1 MEMAAIR
8 PRVARTAL
16 LLATLAC
23 DLVGCSG
30 SADTAAAEQA
40 VSSFHELLNAG
51 RFAEIYELSSDE
63 LKKASTQ
70 SDFVALLDAVHRKL
84 GNTKS
89 AVDQAWNVNYHTS
102 GTFITLTYKT
112 VYSEG
117 DAAEQFVF
125 RMQGHS
131 AALAGYHINANA
143 LVVK

>member
-1 MEMAAIR
+1 MT
-8 PRVARTAL
+8 RTFL
-16 LLATLAC
+16 LLVALAVTL
-23 DLVGCSG
+23 LGCAR

-40 VSSFHELLNAG
+40 VLNFHELLNAG
-51 RFAEIYELSSDE
+51 RFTEIYELSSDE

-70 SDFVALLDAVHRKL
+70 SDFVALLDVVHRKL

-117 DAAEQFVF
+117 GAAEQFVF
-125 RMQGHS
+125 RMQGDS
-131 AALAGYHINANA
+131 ATLVGYHINANA